1 MKHFLFAAALF
12 CSMLARAASPEIYEI
27 RIYHF
32 KTMAQLQ
39 KVSDYLRTAH
49 LPALHRNGIASVGVF
64 QPIVQDTADLRIYV
78 FVPFKSLEQFSSL
91 QSRLDRDQQWL
102 SAGKDY
108 IDAPHDQVPYTRL
121 ETILLKAFSGMPAM
135 QEPQLTGPKSK
146 RVYELRSYESPTEKY
161 YRNKVKMFNAGD
173 EIGIFKK
180 LKFNAVFYGEV
191 LAGSRMPNLMYMTTF
206 MDQEDRD
213 AHWKAFSADE
223 DWKKLQADEQYK
235 NNVSRNEKF
244 FLRPMEYSDI

>member
-1 MKHFLFAAALF
+1 MKHFLFAAALL
-12 CSMLARAASPEIYEI
+12 CTMLARAASPEIYEI

-64 QPIVQDTADLRIYV
+64 RPIVQDTADLRIYV
-78 FVPFKSLEQFSSL
+78 FVPFQSLEHFSSL
-91 QSRLDRDQQWL
+91 QSRLDNDQQWL

-121 ETILLKAFSGMPAM
+121 ETILLKAFSGMPTM
-135 QEPQLTGPKSK
+135 QEPQLTGPKSQ

-206 MDQEDRD
+206 KDQEDRD

-235 NNVSRNEKF
+235 NNVSRNEKI

>member
-1 MKHFLFAAALF
+1 MKHFLLAAALL

-121 ETILLKAFSGMPAM
+121 ETILLRAFSGMPAM

-161 YRNKVKMFNAGD
+161 HRNKVKMFNAGD

-180 LKFNAVFYGEV
+180 LHFNAVFYGEV

>member
-223 DWKKLQADEQYK
+223 NWKKLQADEQYK

-244 FLRPMEYSDI
+244 FLRPLEYSDI

>member
-244 FLRPMEYSDI
+244 FLRPLEYSDI